1 MRRIKTIAEK
11 IDELIASYEA
21 LNREA
26 HDMIDLYIDEVRLQC
41 PGVAI
46 GALKQMEITNLAGTS
61 LNVPRALEI
70 LRDRKCPRS
79 LRHPPG
85 SAGFFNR

>member
-1 MRRIKTIAEK
+1 MKRIKTIAEK
-11 IDELIASYEA
+11 IDEMIAAYEH

-26 HDMIDLYIDEVRLQC
+26 HEMFDLYIEELRLER
-41 PGVAI
+41 PGMPI
-46 GALKQMEITNLAGTS
+46 GAMKQMEITNRAGTS